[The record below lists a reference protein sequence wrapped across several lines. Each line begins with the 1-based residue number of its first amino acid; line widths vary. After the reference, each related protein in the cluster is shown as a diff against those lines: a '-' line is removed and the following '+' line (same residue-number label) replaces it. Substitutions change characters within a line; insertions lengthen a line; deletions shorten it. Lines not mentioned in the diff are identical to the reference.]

1 MRPFSLGVST
11 LVHGFL
17 AMVWA
22 ALLLDVG
29 SPTFNLSMPR
39 WSATEAV
46 VWIALLFTASAALG
60 VVMNTISRG
69 VFQRAKERW
78 ALEVLVSPTVQQRFA
93 SLGNVETFPGGPSY
107 AEVLK
112 AEGPDRI
119 RAAGGF
125 LQALEYQLL
134 TRAPE
139 VWQAIQPWRD
149 QYRLARGFILVS
161 AAFAPI
167 LPLWD
172 PVRALDSAGAIGPFP
187 IVRTQ
192 LFLLSVLAAAVCY
205 VAFRE
210 RTFRYSAAK
219 LLAYATVEGA
229 QSRGG
234 AK

>member
-1 MRPFSLGVST
+1 MRPFSLGLTT
-11 LVHGFL
+11 LVHGFF

-22 ALLLDVG
+22 ALLLDVA
-29 SPTFNLSMPR
+29 SPSFSLSMPA
-39 WSATEAV
+39 WNATEAV

-69 VFQRAKERW
+69 AFHRAKERW

-93 SLGNVETFPGGPSY
+93 ALGDVETFPGGPSY
-107 AEVLK
+107 AGVLK
-112 AEGPDRI
+112 AEGPERI

-134 TRAPE
+134 SRAPE
-139 VWQAIQPWRD
+139 VWRAIQPWRD
-149 QYRLARGFILVS
+149 QYRLARGFIITSV
-161 AAFAPI
+161 AFAPV
-167 LPLWD
+167 LPFWD

-192 LFLLSVLAAAVCY
+192 LFLLSVLAFTVCY

-210 RTFRYSAAK
+210 RVFRYSAAK
-219 LLAYATVEGA
+219 LLAYATVEGERKK
-229 QSRGG
+229 RGTP
-234 AK
+234 